1 MTPRHVLPPAALFSW
16 GTLVGV
22 GGAATALAWDAMLH
36 ARDPLLA
43 AHEGV
48 FTTTNPA
55 HVLLAAG
62 LALAI
67 ASQAGAIVIRL
78 SGITRRIFTAFF
90 AVFAVTVG
98 SVLGWSQQQAIRQ
111 SAAAGKLVADTR
123 AGIAEYRNV
132 NVAIRAGYEPM
143 TPMNWPLVEWVNPR
157 FTRAERVLDVKRPER
172 LMYVSAPGGLMLA
185 GAMFVLPDRASPPA
199 VAGAHW
205 HRHLDLCYLAT
216 ATIAGTNGYGAPC
229 PAGSTARP
237 TPMMLHVWIVPNPQG
252 AFADDLTP
260 AGIGALL
267 SHE

>member
-1 MTPRHVLPPAALFSW
+1 MTPRPLPPAAALLSW
-16 GTLVGV
+16 TTLAGV
-22 GGAATALAWDAMLH
+22 GGAAAGLAWDAILH
-36 ARDPLLA
+36 VRDPLLA

-48 FTTTNPA
+48 LTTTNPA
-55 HVLLAAG
+55 HVMLAAG

-67 ASQAGAIVIRL
+67 VSQAGAIVLRL
-78 SGITRRIFTAFF
+78 SGMSRSIFTALF

-98 SVLGWSQQQAIRQ
+98 TALGWSQQQAIRQ

-123 AGIAEYRNV
+123 AGIAKYSNV

-143 TPMNWPLVEWVNPR
+143 TPMNGPLVEWVNPG
-157 FTRAERVLDVKRPER
+157 FTKAGHLLDVQRPER

-199 VAGAHW
+199 IAGAHW

-237 TPMMLHVWIVPNPQG
+237 TPLMLHVWIVPNPQG
-252 AFADDLTP
+252 AFADDLMP
-260 AGIGALL
+260 AAIGALF
-267 SHE
+267 SRE